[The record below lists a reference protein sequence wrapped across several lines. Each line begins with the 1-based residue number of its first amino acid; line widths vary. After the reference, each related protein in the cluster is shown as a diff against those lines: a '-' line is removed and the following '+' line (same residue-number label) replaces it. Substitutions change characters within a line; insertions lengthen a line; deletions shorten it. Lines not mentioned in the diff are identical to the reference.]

1 MEDKN
6 NTQESACSSCSS
18 ASTCGTKPEQVSLQV
33 PESSF
38 NRVKHVVAVM
48 SGKGGVGKS
57 TVTALLAS
65 NLAKDNYKVGV
76 LDADI
81 TGPSIPKLFGL
92 KDKPGQ
98 DERGILPVESAGGIK
113 IMSLNLLLPDES
125 EPVIWRGPLIG
136 SAIKQFWTD
145 VVWGELDFLVVDL
158 PPGTSDAT
166 LTVLQSLPLDGVV
179 MVSTPQELAT
189 MIVVKGARMVD
200 KMGVPMFGLVE
211 NMSYTVCPHCNE
223 EIRLFGPSKAEGL
236 AEGIGMDILA
246 VLPVDPQLTIL
257 ADEGR
262 IEEYD
267 LPLKKFV
274 STITSKLG
282 MK

>member
-1 MEDKN
+1 MDDRN
-6 NTQESACSSCSS
+6 NNQESACSSCSS
-18 ASTCGTKPEQVSLQV
+18 ASSCSSKPESASLYV
-33 PESSF
+33 PESPF
-38 NRVKHVVAVM
+38 NHVKHVIAVM

-57 TVTALLAS
+57 TVAALLAS
-65 NLAKDNYKVGV
+65 NLAKADYKVGV
-76 LDADI
+76 MDADI

-92 KDKPGQ
+92 KEKPGQ

-113 IMSLNLLLPDES
+113 IMSLNLLLPDET

-145 VVWGELDFLVVDL
+145 VVWGELDYLVLDL

-166 LTVLQSLPLDGVV
+166 LTVLQSIPLDGVV

-200 KMGVPMFGLVE
+200 KMGVPMLGLVE
-211 NMSYTVCPHCNE
+211 NMSYTVCPHCGE
-223 EIRLFGPSKAEGL
+223 EIRLFGQSKAEDL
-236 AEGIGMDILA
+236 SEGIGMDILA
-246 VLPVDPQLTIL
+246 VLPIDPQLTTL

-267 LPLKKFV
+267 LKLTKFV
-274 STITSKLG
+274 NTITDRLKIE
-282 MK
+282 

>member
-1 MEDKN
+1 MADRN
-6 NTQESACSSCSS
+6 NEQGGAQ
-18 ASTCGTKPEQVSLQV
+18 ATCGTGTGSDPASFQV

-38 NRVKHVVAVM
+38 NHVKRVIAVM

-65 NLAKDNYKVGV
+65 NLAKAKYKVGV

-92 KDKPGQ
+92 KDKPWQ
-98 DERGILPVESAGGIK
+98 DERGILPVESTGGIK
-113 IMSLNLLLPDES
+113 IMSLNLLLPDET

-145 VVWGELDFLVVDL
+145 VVWGELDYLVLDL

-189 MIVVKGARMVD
+189 MIVIKAARMVD
-200 KMGVPMFGLVE
+200 KMGVPMLGLVE
-211 NMSYTVCPHCNE
+211 NMSYTICPHCNE
-223 EIRLFGPSKAEGL
+223 KIRLFGDSRAEDL
-236 AEGIGMDILA
+236 AEGMGLDILA
-246 VLPVDPQLTIL
+246 VLPVDPQLTSL
-257 ADEGR
+257 SDEGR

-267 LPLKKFV
+267 LQLN
-274 STITSKLG
+274 KLIQTVTAKLPVG
-282 MK
+282 